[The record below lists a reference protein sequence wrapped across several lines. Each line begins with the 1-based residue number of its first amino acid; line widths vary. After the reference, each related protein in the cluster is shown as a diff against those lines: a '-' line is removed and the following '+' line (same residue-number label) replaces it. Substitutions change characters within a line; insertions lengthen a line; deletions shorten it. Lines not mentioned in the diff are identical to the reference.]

1 MESFCYPELFFTL
14 SEPCRKQFQQHTKL
28 TEVLVKAAP
37 LLLQIGDLL
46 LQEGEFFL
54 AVPGQEAQMFKLLP
68 EAALLQLE
76 SVDVTTQQ
84 ALRGSLAL
92 RGAVTHAA
100 ARNLLDFWS
109 LGPAYQSSALQS
121 LNRMG
126 ENFLRLTKPKLQI
139 ARINAV
145 QKEKVSDK
153 KT

>member
-54 AVPGQEAQMFKLLP
+54 AGPGQEAQLFKLLP

-76 SVDVTTQQ
+76 SGLSKLCEEAWLSEELSPTQQ
-84 ALRGSLAL
+84 
-92 RGAVTHAA
+92 HAT
-100 ARNLLDFWS
+100 
-109 LGPAYQSSALQS
+109 Y
-121 LNRMG
+121 
-126 ENFLRLTKPKLQI
+126 
-139 ARINAV
+139 
-145 QKEKVSDK
+145 
-153 KT
+153 